1 MRAVA
6 GGKGIQTTVPVA
18 DANYR
23 TSAGST
29 VRWDRAGALEL
40 FRSLR

>member
-18 DANYR
+18 DPDYR
-23 TSAGST
+23 TSVGST
-29 VRWDRAGALEL
+29 VRWDRDKALEL